1 MEKVVLRFMDG
12 STLKGYVEN
21 FTPFDDIVEIKKIT
35 GEKEVIPIDRLK
47 AIFFVKTFEGDPEY
61 SEKKAFSISGIR
73 LKRVFVKF
81 KDGEAMTGYIEG
93 EIPWQK
99 GFFLEE
105 GKKNGFLLL
114 PTDDKS
120 NNIKVYVVAKAV
132 KDVTLVG

>member
-35 GEKEVIPIDRLK
+35 GEKEVVPIDRLK

-61 SEKKAFSISGIR
+61 SERKAFSISGIR

-99 GFFLEE
+99 GFFLEQ